1 MRQASRALALSAA
14 LAALSLTVPAS
25 AELTQEGDLRASFQG
40 SISPSR
46 LPRATYAPVGVRVA
60 GGVRSVHGTKLP
72 QLRKIS
78 VAINRAGKLY
88 DKGLPTCKLSRIQP
102 ATESVARH
110 VCGSSIVGEGH
121 VTLIVRLNGQKDY
134 HSTNRLLAFNGPRE
148 GGKKLILAQVYSKNP
163 PGAIVLTFTVRR
175 HPGTYGT
182 VIETELPRYAE
193 SWAYLTFFEMT
204 LDRTYRF
211 AGEQRSYVSAA
222 CSAPKG
228 FSKAIFPFAKA
239 SYSFAGGQKLTTSI
253 NRSCRV
259 KGP

>member
-1 MRQASRALALSAA
+1 MRAVRRAIVAGATLAALAL
-14 LAALSLTVPAS
+14 TGPAS

-40 SISPSR
+40 GVSPSR
-46 LPRATYAPVGVRVA
+46 LPRSAYAPVGVRVA
-60 GGVRSVHGTKLP
+60 GGVKVLHGADLP
-72 QLRKIS
+72 QLRTIS
-78 VAINRAGKLY
+78 VAINRAGRLY
-88 DKGLPTCKLSRIQP
+88 DKGLPTCRLSRIQP

-110 VCGSSIVGEGH
+110 VCGSSIVGQGH

-134 HSTNRLLAFNGPRE
+134 LSTNKLLAFNGPRR

-182 VIETELPRYAE
+182 VIETKLPHYAE

-204 LDRTYRF
+204 LARTYRF
-211 AGEQRSYVSAA
+211 RGRQRSYISAA

-228 FSKAIFPFAKA
+228 FSRAIFPLAKA
-239 SYSFAGGQKLTTSI
+239 SYGFAGGQKLTTSI

-259 KGP
+259 KRP